1 MASYII
7 GGVIIL
13 WFVGN
18 DGAGHGCADG
28 GCVGIND
35 STYACCLL
43 LIYEV
48 ECCVQLLVFC
58 GGDPVVHLLL
68 WDFLAHAQ
76 FSHIITK

>member
-13 WFVGN
+13 WFVGS
-18 DGAGHGCADG
+18 DGAGHGCAEG

-43 LIYEV
+43 ARFMRWNV
-48 ECCVQLLVFC
+48 VCSFWCFG
-58 GGDPVVHLLL
+58 GGDPVVHL
-68 WDFLAHAQ
+68 
-76 FSHIITK
+76 